1 MTGQAVHIF
10 SSGLW
15 ELRGEVAAMSGLE
28 PQRCWLAAPRHG
40 SIAGWGHKPTADRAR
55 AAAARHGLPYLA
67 FEDGFLRSLKPGRQ
81 QRPASM
87 VIDRSGIYYDASQPS
102 DLETLL
108 ETAEFSAAECDAA
121 KTITTEIVRRRLS
134 KYNHGASAID
144 DIGLAEGKPL
154 VLLIDQT
161 WGDASVAGGLADA
174 DTFSRMAQAA
184 VAENPGATIAAKLH
198 PEVIAGGKRG
208 YLADTARHLGLRLIS
223 ADVSPWA
230 LIGLSPH
237 VYTVSSQF
245 GFEALLGGCRV
256 TCFGM
261 PFYAGWGLT
270 ADRMAVARRTR
281 RRSIAELAAAVY
293 LRYSRY
299 FDVWRRTPVDALTAI
314 GQLDFQ
320 RRHYLGNA
328 QATVC
333 YRISP
338 WKRAA
343 VTAMLDG
350 PQGPPRFTRN
360 LAQAIELAKANKGR
374 VAAWGLAAQRI
385 RETRGIECL
394 AVEDGFLRSA
404 GLGAAFVAPLSLVF
418 DTRGIYYDPRRPSD
432 IEHLLATA
440 VITSGDRAQAEIL
453 RTRIISEKVTKY
465 NLGGASEIP
474 PLPPDRAIVLV
485 PGQVADDA
493 AVLSGAGFGGGRR
506 NVNVVLLAEV
516 RRGHPAAF
524 VIFKPHPDVEN
535 LGRRG
540 RLSAVQ
546 ELRDADCVIRNISL
560 EVLLPLVSHVETY
573 SSLAGFEALL
583 RGVPVTVHGLPF
595 YAGWGLTRDLQE
607 SPRRGRQITL
617 DDLLAVALMQYPR
630 YWDPVSGLACP
641 PDVVLDRLKSQRLQP
656 DGPRKRLGRMAGRT
670 VILCRRAAA
679 YIERFRSPE
688 AWDRT

>member
-15 ELRGEVAAMSGLE
+15 QLRGEVAAMSGLE
-28 PQRCWLAAPRHG
+28 PQRCWVAGPRDG
-40 SIAGWGHKPTADRAR
+40 SIGGWGHKPTADRAR
-55 AAAARHGLPYLA
+55 AAAVRYGLPYLA

-87 VIDRSGIYYDASQPS
+87 VMDRSGIYYDAKQPS

-108 ETAEFSAAECDAA
+108 ETATFSAAEIAA
-121 KTITTEIVRRRLS
+121 ANTIIGEIARRQLS

-144 DIGLAEGKPL
+144 DIGLAGGKPL

-174 DTFSRMAQAA
+174 GTFARMAGAA
-184 VAENPGATIAAKLH
+184 VVENPGATIAAKLH
-198 PEVIAGGKRG
+198 PEVIAGDKRG
-208 YLADTARHLGLRLIS
+208 YLLDSVQRLGLKLL
-223 ADVSPWA
+223 ADNVSPWA

-270 ADRMAVARRTR
+270 ADRLSVARRTR
-281 RRSIAELAAAVY
+281 TRCIAELAAAVY
-293 LRYSRY
+293 LRYSQY
-299 FDVWRRTPVDALTAI
+299 FDVWRRTPVDALTSI

-320 RRHYLGNA
+320 RRHYLGNG
-328 QATVC
+328 QAVVG
-333 YRISP
+333 YRIAP

-343 VTAMLDG
+343 VAAMLDG
-350 PQGPPRFTRN
+350 PQGPPRFTRS
-360 LAQAIELAKANKGR
+360 LDRAASLAKANKGR
-374 VAAWGLAAQRI
+374 IAAWGLAAQRI
-385 RETRGIECL
+385 RDTRGIECL
-394 AVEDGFLRSA
+394 AVEDGFLRSV

-418 DTRGIYYDPRRPSD
+418 DARGIYYDPRQASD
-432 IEHLLATA
+432 IEHRLATA
-440 VITSGDRAQAEIL
+440 AITQGERAQAETL
-453 RTRIISEKVTKY
+453 RMRIIAEKVTKY
-465 NLGGASEIP
+465 NLQGSPEIP
-474 PLPPDRAIVLV
+474 PLPADRTIVLV

-493 AVLSGAGFGGGRR
+493 AVLCGAGFGGGRR
-506 NVNVVLLAEV
+506 NVNAVLLADV
-516 RRGHPAAF
+516 RRRHPAAF

-540 RLSAVQ
+540 SLSAAQ
-546 ELRDADCVIRNISL
+546 ELGDADCVIRNISL
-560 EVLLPLVSHVETY
+560 ESLLPLVSRVETY

-583 RGVPVTVHGLPF
+583 RDVPVTVHGLPF
-595 YAGWGLTRDLQE
+595 YAGWGLTSDLQE
-607 SPRRGRQITL
+607 CPRRGRKIAL
-617 DDLLAVALMQYPR
+617 DDLMAVALMQYPR

-641 PDVVLDRLKSQRLQP
+641 PDVVLDRLQAQRLRP
-656 DGPRKRLGRMAGRT
+656 DGPRQRLGRLAGRT
-670 VILCRRAAA
+670 VIFCRRAAA
-679 YIERFRSPE
+679 YIERIRSPE